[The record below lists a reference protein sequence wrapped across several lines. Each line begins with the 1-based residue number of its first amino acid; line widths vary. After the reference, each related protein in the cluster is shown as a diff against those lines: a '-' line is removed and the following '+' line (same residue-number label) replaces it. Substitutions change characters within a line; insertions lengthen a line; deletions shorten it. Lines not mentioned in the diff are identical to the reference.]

1 MCLEIQT
8 THVLVVDIIW
18 TTTIASPR
26 GIFRGDESSAP
37 EK

>member
-8 THVLVVDIIW
+8 TRVLAAYIIW
-18 TTTIASPR
+18 TPTIASPR